1 MKKIKR
7 PSMMK
12 NTIIQYIQNNLK
24 EYLLVSII
32 FIIGIFIRSD
42 VCK

>member
-1 MKKIKR
+1 MKRIKR

-12 NTIIQYIQNNLK
+12 NTIIRYVQNNSK
-24 EYLLVSII
+24 EYILVSII